1 MARAPMTTHHLYGQP
16 DNEYAVF
23 LPFAETLVK
32 TPHRSGY
39 KLHVT
44 VSTQHHDQLARVI
57 LPTLRLLHTH
67 HKVVL
72 PGFYE
77 RFNSGLQAGKFITVY
92 AGPDGP
98 TRRIVET
105 LDPVL
110 ARLRQNGIQPGPT
123 PMNRQLNYAEPEEYV
138 GTSGMMTWLWLENL
152 TRG

>member
-1 MARAPMTTHHLYGQP
+1 MARAPITTHHLYGQP
-16 DNEYAVF
+16 GNEYEVF

-44 VSTQHHDQLARVI
+44 VSTQHHEQLASVI

-72 PGFYE
+72 PGCYE

-98 TRRIVET
+98 ARRIVET

-110 ARLRQNGIQPGPT
+110 MRLRQKGIQPGPT
-123 PMNRQLNYAEPEEYV
+123 PKNRQLNHAQAEEYV
-138 GTSGMMTWLWLENL
+138 GISKMLTWLWLDNL